1 MGPAV
6 VCLRWATSGAR
17 VEWEVGGAATID
29 AMNPLKADA
38 SAVAAAV
45 STSVVAAV
53 EAVFPDLQTLARWWS
68 L

>member
-29 AMNPLKADA
+29 AINPLKADA
-38 SAVAAAV
+38 SAV

-53 EAVFPDLQTLARWWS
+53 EAVFPDLQALARWWS